1 MIYKVTGLTFDQINV
16 GDEFHTVSRTI
27 SEADVVS
34 YAGLSGDYNPLHTDE
49 EWAKANTAFGG
60 RIAHG
65 VLIQSIATGLS
76 NQLGVFLGTTIAVLE
91 MTSRFVGPVRFGDTV
106 RAVLIVTEKKES
118 KKLDRGIINVSVEVF
133 NQKNEVVLQGNW
145 IKMMKR
151 NEPTS

>member
-1 MIYKVTGLTFDQINV
+1 MIFKVTGLTFDEINV

-34 YAGLSGDYNPLHTDE
+34 FAGISGDYNPLHTDE
-49 EWAKANTAFGG
+49 EWAKENTPFGG

-65 VLIQSIATGLS
+65 VLIQSIATGLA

-91 MTSRFVGPVRFGDTV
+91 MTSRFVGAVRFGDTI

-118 KKLDRGIINVSVEVF
+118 KNVERGIIKVSLEVS
-133 NQKNEVVLQGNW
+133 NQKNEAVMQGNW
-145 IKMMKR
+145 ILMLRKSC
-151 NEPTS
+151 PTA